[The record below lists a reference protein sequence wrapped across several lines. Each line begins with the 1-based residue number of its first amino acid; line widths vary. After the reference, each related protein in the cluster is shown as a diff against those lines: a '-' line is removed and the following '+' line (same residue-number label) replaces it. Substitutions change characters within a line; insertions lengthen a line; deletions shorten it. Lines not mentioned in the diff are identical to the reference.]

1 MCKIILHQEKENGNN
16 VVRCNDNKIDIFLLR
31 PYNKSVRKSVRESS
45 GWSVQGKSLWEVRLM
60 SGILTVPDEDKKELI
75 IEKLLDK
82 GIYKAG
88 NQQLYELSLRE
99 LEAAYRHIS
108 NN

>member
-1 MCKIILHQEKENGNN
+1 
-16 VVRCNDNKIDIFLLR
+16 
-31 PYNKSVRKSVRESS
+31 
-45 GWSVQGKSLWEVRLM
+45 M
-60 SGILTVPDEDKKELI
+60 SGILTAPEEDKKELL

-88 NQQLYELSLRE
+88 KQQLYELSLRE
-99 LEAAYRHIS
+99 LETAYRHVS